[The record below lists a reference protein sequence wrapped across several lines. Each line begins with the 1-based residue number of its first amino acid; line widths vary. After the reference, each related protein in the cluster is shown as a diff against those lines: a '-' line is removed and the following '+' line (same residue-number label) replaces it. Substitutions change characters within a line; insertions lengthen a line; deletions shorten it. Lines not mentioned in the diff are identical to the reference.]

1 MGRHQTSLRRVIAIV
16 GATKAV
22 TSQSEKAIVEIVPGD
37 ALSRMSRERLEKPR
51 PGRGDRWMFGRRAAA
66 GVALVLFV
74 AGVVVAVIEIVFEF
88 PRGLV
93 VVALLV
99 GGLAA
104 AWHAVRRRGHVR
116 HVLLFAVA
124 LLLVAAVVV
133 VVTGD
138 RFGVGLAAIALLLV
152 SVSAARRAFAVHA
165 VLPAADPP
173 RRPIVVWN
181 PRSGGGKAVSN
192 NLADAARA
200 RGIEPIELRPGDDL
214 EQLVRDAVTRGADG
228 LAAAG
233 GDGTQALVASIAA
246 EHDLPFA
253 CIPAG
258 TRNHFALDLGVD
270 RDDVVGALDAFV
282 DGGERRVD
290 LAEVNGRVF
299 VNNASLGLYAEAV
312 QREGYRDAKLRTILD
327 TAPDVLGSRPSGST
341 SELGWRDE
349 DGTPNESAA
358 MILVSNNPYRLGHAI
373 GSGTRP
379 RIDERRTRCG
389 CAEGTATRLVV
400 AGNGPPLASV
410 VGARLRGH
418 LVATGARRR
427 RRGGARSR
435 STASVRQPPGCVA
448 GAHRAAAPRSL
459 TVGRAARGAPPR
471 ARTTVLCCRR
481 AGVRLR
487 RPGRRCRRRS
497 GRGCSSGV
505 RSSSPIP
512 AGLSAGRARCWHWW
526 CWSAFLIP
534 DRPAHAG
541 QPLVGA
547 DAGHPDTVPQAPR
560 ARL

>member
-1 MGRHQTSLRRVIAIV
+1 
-16 GATKAV
+16 
-22 TSQSEKAIVEIVPGD
+22 
-37 ALSRMSRERLEKPR
+37 
-51 PGRGDRWMFGRRAAA
+51 MFGRRVAA
-66 GVALVLFV
+66 GVAVVLFV
-74 AGVVVAVIEIVFEF
+74 AGVVVAVVEIVLEF

-93 VVALLV
+93 VVALLA

-104 AWHAVRRRGHVR
+104 AWHAVRGRGHVR
-116 HVLLFAVA
+116 HVLLVAVA

-138 RFGVGLAAIALLLV
+138 RFGVGLAAVALLLA
-152 SVSAARRAFAVHA
+152 SVSAARRAFRVHE

-200 RGIEPIELRPGDDL
+200 RGIEPIELKPGDDL

-312 QREGYRDAKLRTILD
+312 QRKGYRDAKLRTILD
-327 TAPDVLGSRPSGST
+327 TAPDVLGSQSSGST
-341 SELGWRDE
+341 SELSWRDE
-349 DGTPNESAA
+349 DDKPHESAA
-358 MILVSNNPYRLGHAI
+358 VILVSNNSYRLGRAV

-379 RIDERRTRCG
+379 RMDEG
-389 CAEGTATRLVV
+389 ELGV
-400 AGNGPPLASV
+400 AVLK
-410 VGARLRGH
+410 
-418 LVATGARRR
+418 
-427 RRGGARSR
+427 
-435 STASVRQPPGCVA
+435 
-448 GAHRAAAPRSL
+448 
-459 TVGRAARGAPPR
+459 APPR
-471 ARTTVLCCRR
+471 DSSSQGAGRRWRQWSTPAFEVTSSQPVPVGVDGEALVLDPP
-481 AGVRLR
+481 LR
-487 RPGRRCRRRS
+487 FVSRPGALRVRIAPTHPGAS
-497 GRGCSSGV
+497 PSAALPDQLHHVLGRLLA
-505 RSSSPIP
+505 I
-512 AGLSAGRARCWHWW
+512 AAGRA
-526 CWSAFLIP
+526 
-534 DRPAHAG
+534 
-541 QPLVGA
+541 
-547 DAGHPDTVPQAPR
+547 
-560 ARL
+560 